1 MTRHDE
7 LLAAITTDPEDD
19 AARLAFAEHIQASE
33 PDRSQFI
40 EDQVELA
47 RERRQRRGWA
57 IQEAHPLQ
65 AQYEH
70 EWAGAIAMYATRWS
84 FDRGFITSICIDP
97 YLFLEHGAWLFAN
110 APIRLVELTPP
121 MEGPFPMAR
130 LAESPLLSRLDGLS
144 LHDET
149 IGQHDLEQLAASP
162 HLDRLL
168 ILASVHLEI
177 DSAIYETLARNP
189 QIRKALG
196 VRLSHE
202 TFPGQSYE
210 ATGARDANDRAIH
223 AWTDLTPEGKA
234 LEARHG
240 YLPWLHAE
248 SICERLDAAW
258 LVAQGILPVKPPG
271 SPVGL
276 GQERRGGPPGG

>member
-7 LLAAITTDPEDD
+7 LLAAITAAPEDD

-57 IQEAHPLQ
+57 AREAHPLM
-65 AQYEH
+65 AQHED
-70 EWAGAIAMYATRWS
+70 EWAHVIGAFATRWT

-97 YLFLEHGAWLFAN
+97 HLFLEHGAWLFAN

-121 MEGPFPMAR
+121 REGQFPMAQ
-130 LAESPLLSRLDGLS
+130 LAESPLLARLDGLS
-144 LHDET
+144 LHDDRL
-149 IGQHDLEQLAASP
+149 GPHDLEQLAASP

-177 DSAIYETLARNP
+177 DTASYATLARNP
-189 QIRKALG
+189 QLRKALG
-196 VRLSHE
+196 VRLSHQ

-210 ATGARDANDRAIH
+210 PTGAYDGNGRPIY
-223 AWTDLTPEGKA
+223 AWTDLTREGKA

-248 SICERLDAAW
+248 SICERFDAAW
-258 LVAQGILPVKPPG
+258 LVAQGILPVTPTG
-271 SPVGL
+271 APVG
-276 GQERRGGPPGG
+276 

>member
-1 MTRHDE
+1 MTRYDE

-19 AARLAFAEHIQASE
+19 AARLAFAEYIQASE

-40 EDQVELA
+40 EDQVELT

-57 IQEAHPLQ
+57 TREAHPLM
-65 AQYEH
+65 AQHED
-70 EWAGAIAMYATRWS
+70 EWANIIAAFATRWT

-121 MEGPFPMAR
+121 MEGPFPMAK

-149 IGQHDLEQLAASP
+149 IGQQDLEQLAASP

-189 QIRKALG
+189 QLRKALG

-223 AWTDLTPEGKA
+223 AWTDLTPEGRA

-258 LVAQGILPVKPPG
+258 LVAQGTLPVKPPG
-271 SPVGL
+271 SPVG
-276 GQERRGGPPGG
+276 